1 VPAPIQNPK
10 SKIQNRRKSPNLIAL
25 AAISI
30 GLALGFGW
38 LLFDDD
44 LPRLDKLELLAIAQ
58 EPRRGSAP
66 VPAQAEPNP
75 KSKIQNPKSIPKSL
89 KITLNVAK
97 PEHIKVKP
105 GDEVAK
111 GQIIADRP
119 EERAALLAKKTQL
132 EIAIKQATL
141 GLAATPPPAPD
152 FQAQEEALR
161 QSKAMIESQTLS
173 PGFQFIDRQ
182 LQEIFE
188 PEKTAQENQAKQ
200 RKLEKAADI
209 EASLAKLQEAK
220 AQYQQQL
227 GQYQQQR
234 ERQQYE
240 LNSLQ
245 VQLAEVEVELGQV
258 SAVRSPYSGTVK
270 KAKVKGQTGNLME
283 VEVTIVPRA
292 E

>member
-1 VPAPIQNPK
+1 MI
-10 SKIQNRRKSPNLIAL
+10 IA
-25 AAISI
+25 
-30 GLALGFGW
+30 F
-38 LLFDDD
+38 
-44 LPRLDKLELLAIAQ
+44 
-58 EPRRGSAP
+58 
-66 VPAQAEPNP
+66 NP
-75 KSKIQNPKSIPKSL
+75 KSKIQNPNNPKSIEPRSL
-89 KITLNVAK
+89 KITLNVTK

-141 GLAATPPPAPD
+141 GLATTPPPAPN

-161 QSKAMIESQTLS
+161 QSKANIESQILS

-188 PEKTAQENQAKQ
+188 PEKIAQENQTKQ

-220 AQYQQQL
+220 AEYQQQL

-270 KAKVKGQTGNLME
+270 KVKVKGQAGNQME
-283 VEVTIVPRA
+283 VEVTVVPR
-292 E
+292 EE

>member
-1 VPAPIQNPK
+1 
-10 SKIQNRRKSPNLIAL
+10 
-25 AAISI
+25 
-30 GLALGFGW
+30 
-38 LLFDDD
+38 
-44 LPRLDKLELLAIAQ
+44 
-58 EPRRGSAP
+58 
-66 VPAQAEPNP
+66 
-75 KSKIQNPKSIPKSL
+75 
-89 KITLNVAK
+89 LNVTK

-105 GDEVAK
+105 GDEVTK

-141 GLAATPPPAPD
+141 GLATTPPPAPN

-173 PGFQFIDRQ
+173 PGFQFTDRQ

-188 PEKTAQENQAKQ
+188 PEKIAQENQTKQ

-245 VQLAEVEVELGQV
+245 VQLAEVEGELQRVE
-258 SAVRSPYSGTVK
+258 AVRSPYSGTVK
-270 KAKVKGQTGNLME
+270 KVKVKGQTGNQMEME
-283 VEVTIVPRA
+283 VTVVPRG